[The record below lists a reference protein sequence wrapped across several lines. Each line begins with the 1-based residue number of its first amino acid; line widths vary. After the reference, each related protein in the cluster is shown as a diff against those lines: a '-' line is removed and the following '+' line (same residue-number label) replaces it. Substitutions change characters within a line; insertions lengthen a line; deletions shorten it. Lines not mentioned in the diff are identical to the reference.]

1 MLSNMRIGTRL
12 ALSLLMVAL
21 IGTLVGG
28 LGIQKIQRLSE
39 SSDTMSEKMIYPMG
53 LVSRMSNKF
62 QQAKG
67 KLSGIVYTTDPQQQ
81 KSQFAEF
88 DLLRGEL
95 GKVTADFE
103 KTLTT
108 EAERKGTADFVRI
121 RQSTDESVKKM
132 MALDAAGKKAEAI
145 AVLNDEVQKGASQM
159 QEAMDKLV
167 AEKEAALKQTLAA
180 NREEA
185 TTAKLE
191 MSVLLIVSFLLSIGF
206 GIFMTRSIV
215 KPLRDAVG
223 VANRVAEGDLSLV
236 VTARSSD
243 EVGLLMAAIADMV
256 SNLRQKVTRTVDI
269 SEGIAAA
276 SNQLNAT
283 SEQIARGAEEVATQA
298 GTVASASQE
307 MSSTSVEIARNC
319 TMAAEVSRQSIDAA
333 NAGAAVVHETILGM
347 SVIADRVRQTSS
359 TIEALGSRSQEI
371 GNIIGTIEDIAD
383 QTNLLALNAAIE
395 AARAGEQGRGF
406 AVVADE
412 VRALAERTTKA
423 TREIGVMIKAIQS
436 ETQEAVKTM
445 EDGVQEVE
453 KGALSSQESGQALE
467 NILGRISEVS
477 MQISQ
482 IATAAEEQT
491 ATTNEVTMNVQQ
503 INQVVGNT
511 ARGAEETAAAAA
523 HLAGQSRALKKL
535 MSDFKVA

>member
-1 MLSNMRIGTRL
+1 M
-12 ALSLLMVAL
+12 
-21 IGTLVGG
+21 
-28 LGIQKIQRLSE
+28 E
-39 SSDTMSEKMIYPMG
+39 MG
-53 LVSRMSNKF
+53 
-62 QQAKG
+62 
-67 KLSGIVYTTDPQQQ
+67 
-81 KSQFAEF
+81 
-88 DLLRGEL
+88 
-95 GKVTADFE
+95 
-103 KTLTT
+103 
-108 EAERKGTADFVRI
+108 
-121 RQSTDESVKKM
+121 
-132 MALDAAGKKAEAI
+132 
-145 AVLNDEVQKGASQM
+145 
-159 QEAMDKLV
+159 
-167 AEKEAALKQTLAA
+167 
-180 NREEA
+180 
-185 TTAKLE
+185 
-191 MSVLLIVSFLLSIGF
+191 VLLLVSFLLSIGF

-215 KPLRDAVG
+215 KPLRDAVL

-236 VTARSSD
+236 ATTRTND
-243 EVGLLMAAIADMV
+243 EVGLLIAAIADMV

-276 SNQLNAT
+276 SNQLNTT

-307 MSSTSVEIARNC
+307 MSSTSMEIARNC

-333 NAGAAVVHETILGM
+333 NAGAAVVHETIQGM

-445 EDGVQEVE
+445 EDGVREVE
-453 KGALSSQESGQALE
+453 KGAVSSQESGQALE

-523 HLAGQSRALKKL
+523 HLANQSRALKKL
-535 MSDFKVA
+535 MSDFKVV